1 MGVVGISGRGAQLR
15 VPQKRVT
22 KCRRQH
28 QVGVQASTWR
38 LGQGCKCDILWDHVT
53 LVDRSVVN
61 LRRALHLVA
70 WLETRPEARMRAQ
83 TVVQERLRDIE
94 SHCAS

>member
-15 VPQKRVT
+15 ILPKRVT
-22 KCRRQH
+22 KCRQRR
-28 QVGVQASTWR
+28 VGVQASTWR

-83 TVVQERLRDIE
+83 TVVQERLRYRTYQVR
-94 SHCAS
+94 